1 LAITAASLDIP
12 RRLPVGGATR
22 RRGEGCTGGNGMAR
36 MAERILV
43 INPNTTASCTA
54 GIAEALAG
62 FAAPGLP
69 RIEVVELP
77 GGPPAIVTWRHWFSV
92 AEPLCQL
99 VEREPAAA
107 YIIACI
113 SDPGVDAVRLVTRAP
128 VFGPLRSAIAA
139 ALARADRFGIIAFA
153 DPSLARQRRALA
165 AMGVEAR
172 LAGHIPLNLP
182 MEALTDPV
190 APRAA
195 LADAAKRIV
204 AQGAEAVILGCAG
217 MASHRAFVERE
228 CGVPVIEPCQAAA
241 ALAIQAVVA
250 ARPALAQAAE

>member
-1 LAITAASLDIP
+1 
-12 RRLPVGGATR
+12 
-22 RRGEGCTGGNGMAR
+22 

-43 INPNTTASCTA
+43 VNPNSSAACTR

-69 RIEVVELP
+69 RIEVTDLRD
-77 GGPPAIVTWRHWFSV
+77 GPPAIITWRDWFSV

-99 VEREPAAA
+99 VQREPASA
-107 YIIACI
+107 YVIACV
-113 SDPGVDAVRLVTRAP
+113 SDPGVDAVRTLTRAP

-153 DPSLARQRRALA
+153 DPSIARQRRALA

-172 LAGHIPLNLP
+172 VAGHIPLNLP
-182 MEALTDPV
+182 MDVLTDPV

-195 LADAAKRIV
+195 LVDAARRM
-204 AQGAEAVILGCAG
+204 AAMGAEAVILGCAG
-217 MASHRAFVERE
+217 MAGHRGAVEDA
-228 CGVPVIEPCQAAA
+228 CGIPVIEPCQAAA
-241 ALAIQAVVA
+241 ALALQAVIA